1 MSDKLNQETPDVAK
15 KSSVVIPQRQ
25 RTPIEMQ
32 TGPRLSGISKYLAEL
47 GITGAQLAAMCN
59 VDRHIMRRWFQSD
72 DCKMSEMEK
81 MAKAAGYKFE
91 WRWVKEDE

>member
-1 MSDKLNQETPDVAK
+1 MPKKMTSDTSETPK
-15 KSSVVIPQRQ
+15 KPTVVIPQRQ

-32 TGPRLSGISKYLAEL
+32 TGPRLSGIRKYLAEL
-47 GITGAQLAAMCN
+47 GITGAQLGAMCK

-81 MAKAAGYKFE
+81 MANAAGYRFE
-91 WRWVKEDE
+91 WRWVKEEE